1 MAGRRI
7 ENSTSR
13 TASWTCV
20 ARAASSLERDE
31 HYRSGDDIA
40 LLLVPTPIRLLL
52 HITPMRKVI
61 SRFLAPK
68 GIYEYTIART
78 KYIDSVIKDAL
89 ADRFDQIL
97 IFGAGFDTRGLR
109 FRKEAATTTIFELD
123 VPVTQ
128 TAKIRQYEKRRLSVP
143 KNVVFVP
150 IDFDTD
156 LLLPKLEDAGFSRNV
171 RSLYVL
177 EGVLMYLQPQSA
189 HLTLVDIAKSA
200 GAGSEA
206 VFDYVHASV
215 IRREGLYYGEGEILE
230 AVAKAGEEWHFGL
243 EKDQV
248 GRFLS
253 EFGLEV
259 GDHKDA
265 SGLER
270 MYFTEPSGR
279 VVARINET
287 HCLVRARK
295 AR

>member
-1 MAGRRI
+1 MTGRRI
-7 ENSTSR
+7 EHRTSR

-20 ARAASSLERDE
+20 ARAASSLERDG
-31 HYRSGDDIA
+31 HYRSGDNLA

-52 HITPMRKVI
+52 HIAPLQRAFT
-61 SRFLAPK
+61 RFLVPK

-78 KYIDSVIKDAL
+78 KYIDSVFRDAL
-89 ADRFDQIL
+89 AERFDQIL

-109 FRKEAATTTIFELD
+109 FQKEAVTTTIFELD

-128 TAKIRQYEKRRLSVP
+128 AAKIRQYEKRGLSVP
-143 KNVVFVP
+143 KSVVFVP
-150 IDFDTD
+150 IDFETD
-156 LLLPKLEDAGFSRNV
+156 SLLPTLEKAGFRPNM

-177 EGVLMYLQPQSA
+177 EGILMYLRPQSV
-189 HLTLVDIAKSA
+189 HLTLADIAKSA

-206 VFDYVHASV
+206 VFDYVQSSV
-215 IRREGLYYGEGEILE
+215 LRREGLCYGEGEILE
-230 AVAKAGEEWHFGL
+230 AVTKAGEEWHFGL

-265 SGLER
+265 PGLER

-279 VVARINET
+279 IVGRINET